1 MWHARMMHLS
11 MALALLIGGFV
22 LDNTDA
28 SLMHHGTYVDGSV
41 VRS

>member
-11 MALALLIGGFV
+11 MALALLVSGFV

-28 SLMHHGTYVDGSV
+28 SLMHHVTYVDGFV